1 VEKGQ
6 GPGPKGLKKRHSVV
20 AVLPVEQ
27 TEYYHTVMMENKKN
41 KEYPLKSNQ

>member
-1 VEKGQ
+1 VAKGQ
-6 GPGPKGLKKRHSVV
+6 GPGPKGLNVV